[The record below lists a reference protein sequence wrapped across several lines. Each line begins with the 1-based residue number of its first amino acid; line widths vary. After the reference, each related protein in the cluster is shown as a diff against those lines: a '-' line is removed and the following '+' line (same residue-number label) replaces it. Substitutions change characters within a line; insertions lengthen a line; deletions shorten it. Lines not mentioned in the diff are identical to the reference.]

1 MHVNAKKIAIGGLLL
16 ALTEVCIA
24 LGSVIETNTLF
35 LLAAASYFVGFSIRE
50 TDIRTG
56 AVFYAAGVLPGIL
69 ISPNKLYVISY
80 AAMGF
85 YILAIELIWKR
96 IGQLQGERNRAAL
109 FWGAKYV
116 IFNLLFL
123 PMVFGF
129 REVFF
134 PGTVTPAMLLGIVAA
149 GQAGLFVYDRAYEYA
164 QAQIWSRM
172 RKIL

>member
-1 MHVNAKKIAIGGLLL
+1 MHVKAKKIAFGGLLL

-35 LLAAASYFVGFSIRE
+35 LLAAASYFVGFVIRE
-50 TDIRTG
+50 MDIRTG
-56 AVFYAAGVLPGIL
+56 VAFYAAGVLLGIL
-69 ISPNKLYVISY
+69 ISPNKLYVVSY

-85 YILAIELIWKR
+85 YILAIEFIWRR
-96 IGQLQGERNRAAL
+96 IGQLKGERNRAAL
-109 FWGAKYV
+109 FWGAKYM

-129 REVFF
+129 RKVLFS
-134 PGTVTPAMLLGIVAA
+134 GTVTPAMQAGVVAV
-149 GQAGLFVYDRAYEYA
+149 GQAGLLVYDRAYEYA
-164 QAQIWSRM
+164 QAQIWSKM

>member
-1 MHVNAKKIAIGGLLL
+1 
-16 ALTEVCIA
+16 
-24 LGSVIETNTLF
+24 
-35 LLAAASYFVGFSIRE
+35 
-50 TDIRTG
+50 
-56 AVFYAAGVLPGIL
+56 
-69 ISPNKLYVISY
+69 
-80 AAMGF
+80 MGF